1 MDKNQIQE
9 ANRYL
14 ANARQILSERA
25 KKDGDFYSDAK
36 YVRTAG
42 HVAWCGVLVALDE
55 VLDVRKNLKSR
66 QRPDFND
73 YLSAVSKI
81 DSKMT
86 RPLLTAY
93 ETLHKVLGYDGN
105 LRYKIVQDGLD
116 QAKFIVDW
124 ASQHYNPETQAAPAL
139 SRKSSFLSAFKFW

>member
-1 MDKNQIQE
+1 MNKNPIQE

-14 ANARQILSERA
+14 ANARQILSEKA

-36 YVRTAG
+36 YVKTAG
-42 HVAWCGVLVALDE
+42 HVAWCGVLVALDA
-55 VLDVRKNLKSR
+55 VLSVCKNLKSH

-124 ASQHYNPETQAAPAL
+124 ASLHYKQAMPTL
-139 SRKSSFLSAFKFW
+139 PRRSSFLSTLKFW